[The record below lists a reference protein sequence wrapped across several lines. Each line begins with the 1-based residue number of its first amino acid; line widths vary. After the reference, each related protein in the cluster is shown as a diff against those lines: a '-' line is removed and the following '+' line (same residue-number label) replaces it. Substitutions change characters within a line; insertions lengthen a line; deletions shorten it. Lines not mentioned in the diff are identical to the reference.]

1 MIRGLYEGDIC
12 GKQLLANFLRVNI
25 SKIQAQPN
33 SENKVLLQVMMMA
46 KMNQK
51 MITGYQRIQKG
62 YDEVE
67 LGLRQLVS

>member
-1 MIRGLYEGDIC
+1 MWQAVACKLFES
-12 GKQLLANFLRVNI
+12 KHLK
-25 SKIQAQPN
+25 KIQAQPN

-67 LGLRQLVS
+67 LGL